1 MAFDLLSYIS
11 QQVGQHHTGLL
22 ADEDKN
28 AKQRYVTHLIALQFH
43 QLIQIVKNEAHNAYQ
58 IIQQQDVMWLSQ
70 KTSQHIQQETLATQF
85 FQPIHSKVAAA
96 NEKIA
101 ATILQ
106 ELLQLDQ
113 TAQLG
118 ISGIKELLEGQYSW
132 MQNDVE
138 AWFWD
143 SVRLPEYKVVEE
155 TQHNDEADFNQVMK
169 EFSQMIQ
176 QQAAHTANTSAK
188 VQTEQEMNI
197 QHIGTFYRVL
207 NPVIALAIIIGLFN
221 IIL

>member
-11 QQVGQHHTGLL
+11 QQVGQQHTGLF

-28 AKQRYVTHLIALQFH
+28 AKQRYVTHLIALQFY
-43 QLIQIVKNEAHNAYQ
+43 QLIQVVKSDSNAAYQ
-58 IIQQQDVMWLSQ
+58 IIQQQDATWLSQ
-70 KTSQHIQQETLATQF
+70 KASQHIQQEALATQF
-85 FQPIHSKVAAA
+85 FQPIQSKIAAA

-118 ISGIKELLEGQYSW
+118 ISGIKELLEGQYPW

-143 SVRLPEYKVVEE
+143 SVGLPEYKVVEATE
-155 TQHNDEADFNQVMK
+155 HNDEADFNQVMK

-176 QQAAHTANTSAK
+176 QQAEHTANTTPD
-188 VQTEQEMNI
+188 VQTVQEVGT
-197 QHIGTFYRVL
+197 QHISTLYRVL
-207 NPVIALAIIIGLFN
+207 NPMIALAIIIGLFN